1 MAEGTRIHLRYQKM
15 QDGSYLSEEPLSME
29 YKIDGYTFIITGRA
43 DGIIVS
49 SKKRHVIDE
58 IKSTVID
65 LEEYYEEQK
74 DWHLG
79 QAKFYAYMYAKK
91 NYMSE
96 IAKMLGVNIGEEFII
111 QNADR
116 KENVILAMDGLR
128 IPFPHGMA
136 EMDDGRLLL
145 KVLQG
150 HYEIIKLP
158 WEPKKGDRYFYP
170 AMLYGKVTCGLLD
183 ENTRDYTL
191 KALGMLYRTSEEA
204 EAHFADDYK
213 RLTGKELDG

>member
-1 MAEGTRIHLRYQKM
+1 M
-15 QDGSYLSEEPLSME
+15 S
-29 YKIDGYTFIITGRA
+29 
-43 DGIIVS
+43 
-49 SKKRHVIDE
+49 
-58 IKSTVID
+58 
-65 LEEYYEEQK
+65 
-74 DWHLG
+74 
-79 QAKFYAYMYAKK
+79 K

-145 KVLQG
+145 EVLEG

-158 WEPKKGDRYFYP
+158 WNPKDTEFYWTMYFASDGKPFACRVVWIGDSVDF
-170 AMLYGKVTCGLLD
+170 T
-183 ENTRDYTL
+183 N
-191 KALGMLYRTSEEA
+191 KALNKIYRTKEEA
-204 EAHFADDYK
+204 EKNFAKDFK
-213 RLTGKELDG
+213 KLTGKELEVQNNE

>member
-1 MAEGTRIHLRYQKM
+1 MN
-15 QDGSYLSEEPLSME
+15 
-29 YKIDGYTFIITGRA
+29 
-43 DGIIVS
+43 
-49 SKKRHVIDE
+49 
-58 IKSTVID
+58 
-65 LEEYYEEQK
+65 
-74 DWHLG
+74 
-79 QAKFYAYMYAKK
+79 K

-116 KENVILAMDGLR
+116 KETAILAMDGLR

-158 WEPKKGDRYFYP
+158 WKPKEDEPYWTISFFKEHRPYAENYVWNGDDMDFT
-170 AMLYGKVTCGLLD
+170 K
-183 ENTRDYTL
+183 L
-191 KALGMLYRTSEEA
+191 KLGMVYRTQAEA
-204 EAHFADDYK
+204 EAHLAEDYE
-213 RLTGKELDG
+213 RLTGKKLHENA

>member
-1 MAEGTRIHLRYQKM
+1 MN
-15 QDGSYLSEEPLSME
+15 
-29 YKIDGYTFIITGRA
+29 
-43 DGIIVS
+43 
-49 SKKRHVIDE
+49 
-58 IKSTVID
+58 
-65 LEEYYEEQK
+65 
-74 DWHLG
+74 
-79 QAKFYAYMYAKK
+79 K

-145 KVLQG
+145 EVLQG

-158 WEPKKGDRYFYP
+158 WEPKDTEFYWT
-170 AMLYGKVTCGLLD
+170 MFLQVMVSHLRVGLFGLVIALISVRKSLVWFTALRRRQR
-183 ENTRDYTL
+183 NTLPKIL
-191 KALGMLYRTSEEA
+191 KS
-204 EAHFADDYK
+204 
-213 RLTGKELDG
+213 